1 MQKILRVSLAVII
14 IAVSLCA
21 CTGNTNAQTDA
32 IPDTS
37 AYVPVGSVWFEWDSY
52 KIYSSYDDP
61 NEPEPE
67 TSEDEEDTTDGTN
80 TVPDTQEDNKRLGLF
95 DCSEE
100 KPRFI
105 ADVPS
110 LEQFAINQKYGQFYT
125 WETAAAQNQESTDA
139 NGYSVRKYDYTLS
152 CYSLARSHIVIDR
165 PDYTP
170 FNWSKTIYGI
180 DKITDRLWWN
190 DTTLFVRTEREY
202 LGDNRPESPAYQHAY
217 AISLS
222 GQGSCAAFEEISE
235 ADIPYAIPEID
246 FDAVD
251 QKIRSSCTAQDGVV
265 GSSSHW
271 DQYEKSEFTANGQ
284 LRKLDIQ
291 LYIYKGRKDYND
303 YWFLGA
309 AEVITTPLGPLI
321 LTWDHVDEDVPF
333 YESKSY
339 EKYAAHKTDPLENMG
354 VRNLTQILSEIELLC
369 EHADEVFSHVKKAP
383 LYYTM
388 YVDKKPNIGD
398 EPGTAYDE
406 SIQNGT
412 LQSFQLSASGLHKIK
427 SNTEFFA
434 PGIFILPQYP
444 KGTID
449 SNDIYATGITPSM
462 QQTDCAYPIQIE
474 ISTQE

>member
-21 CTGNTNAQTDA
+21 CTGNTDAQTDA
-32 IPDTS
+32 VPDTS

-52 KIYSSYDDP
+52 KIYSGYEDS

-67 TSEDEEDTTDGTN
+67 TSEDAEDTTDGTN
-80 TVPDTQEDNKRLGLF
+80 SVPDTQEGNKRLGLF

-110 LEQFAINQKYGQFYT
+110 LEQFAVSQKYDQFYT

-139 NGYSVRKYDYTLS
+139 NGYSVRKYDYTLN
-152 CYSLARSHIVIDR
+152 CYSLALPYIAKDRS
-165 PDYTP
+165 DYTP
-170 FNWSKTIYGI
+170 LRWSKTIYGI
-180 DKITDRLWWN
+180 DKITDRLWWD
-190 DTTLFVRTEREY
+190 DTALFVRTEREY
-202 LGDNRPESPAYQHAY
+202 LGDSRPENPAYQHAY

-222 GQGSCAAFEEISE
+222 GQGNRAAFEEISE
-235 ADIPYAIPEID
+235 ADIPYAIPEVD

-251 QKIRSSCTAQDGVV
+251 QKIRSSCTAQDGVI
-265 GSSSHW
+265 GSSPHR
-271 DQYEKSEFTANGQ
+271 DFTDNSEFTANGQ
-284 LRKLDIQ
+284 LRKLDIP

-309 AEVITTPLGPLI
+309 AEVITTPLGPI
-321 LTWDHVDEDVPF
+321 IFAWDHVDEDKPF
-333 YESKSY
+333 YESPSY
-339 EKYAAHKTDPLENMG
+339 EKYAVHKTDPLENWG
-354 VRNLTQILSEIELLC
+354 VKDLAQTLSEIKLLC
-369 EHADEVFSHVKKAP
+369 EHEDEVFSHVKKAP
-383 LYYTM
+383 LYYTV
-388 YVDKKPNIGD
+388 YVDTKPNIGD
-398 EPGTAYDE
+398 EPSTAYYD

-412 LQSFQLSASGLHKIK
+412 LQSFQLSASGLRRIK
-427 SNTEFFA
+427 SNTEFFTQ
-434 PGIFILPQYP
+434 GIFILPQYP

-449 SNDIYATGITPSM
+449 AKDIYATDIPSM

-474 ISTQE
+474 ICTEE